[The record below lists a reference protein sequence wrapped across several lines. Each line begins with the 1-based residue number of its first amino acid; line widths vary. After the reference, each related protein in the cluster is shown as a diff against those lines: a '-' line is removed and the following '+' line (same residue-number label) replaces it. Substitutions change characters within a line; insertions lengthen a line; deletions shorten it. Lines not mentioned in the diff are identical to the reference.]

1 MQGESDV
8 SGGMWKS
15 TGRRKTENK
24 TAKDEF
30 TTLNIKKKEKMKR
43 GRKRKGKRSL
53 FLFKSILSQNYLKC
67 NVVVDYSV
75 MDSRSEGLEN

>member
-30 TTLNIKKKEKMKR
+30 TTLNIKKKDEEREEEERKEKFVFVQINTVPELPEVQR
-43 GRKRKGKRSL
+43 R
-53 FLFKSILSQNYLKC
+53 C
-67 NVVVDYSV
+67 
-75 MDSRSEGLEN
+75 

>member
-30 TTLNIKKKEKMKR
+30 TTLNI
-43 GRKRKGKRSL
+43 
-53 FLFKSILSQNYLKC
+53 
-67 NVVVDYSV
+67 
-75 MDSRSEGLEN
+75 